1 MVTGQTCPVTVHE
14 RLTRRYGTSVS
25 PWLAALP
32 RRLDELAETWD
43 LRLARLCIWGLCC
56 GLIVG

>member
-1 MVTGQTCPVTVHE
+1 MTVHE